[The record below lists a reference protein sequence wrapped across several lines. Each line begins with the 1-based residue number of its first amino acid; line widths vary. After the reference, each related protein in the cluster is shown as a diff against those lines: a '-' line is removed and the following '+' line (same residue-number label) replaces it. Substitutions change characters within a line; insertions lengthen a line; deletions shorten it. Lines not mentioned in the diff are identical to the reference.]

1 MSAVLTIFPP
11 HVPLFGGG
19 QIGDR
24 NSYLEALDAH
34 CAWAERLGVAGMLI
48 YEFRDS
54 LEPWLA
60 AMAILTRTR
69 GVVPVVAVNVRLTHP
84 ESAAQRIATLSFLHG
99 RRVDL
104 NLVTGAKAGELDYFG
119 PEPSDK
125 YALAADFVS
134 GLTASLAGADYHGPM
149 FRLPAANGT
158 PKTSSDAIP
167 DLYAPASQNMSFGQI
182 ASMLAQCLVMAK
194 PLNALGAEIEHLAGL
209 GFVGEVTMLAGIV
222 ARETDDA
229 ARRLARD
236 RYAATRRDSLVRIA
250 FRGSLT
256 SSQHLATF
264 AQAESGLWHDE
275 CLWYGAGRAG
285 IDCPKL
291 VGSYETVASALAR
304 YYDLGVRRLVVDLP
318 EEPAEYAHIQR
329 AVAGWL

>member
-11 HVPLFGGG
+11 HAPLFGGG
-19 QIGDR
+19 RIGDR

-34 CAWAERLGVAGMLI
+34 CAWAERMSVAGMLI

-60 AMAILTRTR
+60 AAAILTRTR
-69 GVVPVVAVNVRLTHP
+69 AVVPVVAVNARLMHP
-84 ESAAQRIATLSFLHG
+84 ESAAQRIASLSFLHD

-119 PEPSDK
+119 PEPTDK

-134 GLTASLAGADYHGPM
+134 GLTASLAGADYHGPI

-167 DLYAPASQNMSFGQI
+167 SLYAPASQNAGFGQL

-194 PLNALGAEIEHLAGL
+194 PLSALSAEIEYLAGL
-209 GFVGEVTMLAGIV
+209 GFAGEVTMLTGIV

-229 ARRLARD
+229 ARHLAGD
-236 RYAATRRDSLVRIA
+236 RYTATRRDSLVRTA
-250 FRGSLT
+250 FRGALT
-256 SSQHLATF
+256 SSQHLAMF
-264 AQAESGLWHDE
+264 AQAESGIWHDE
-275 CLWYGAGRAG
+275 CLWYGAGRTG

-291 VGSYETVASALAR
+291 VGSYDRVASALAR

-318 EEPAEYAHIQR
+318 EQPAEYVHIQR
-329 AVAGWL
+329 AIAGWL